1 MASTY
6 VNNLRLEEITT
17 GEKSGTWGSITN
29 TNLELVGEALG
40 YGTENLGSDANTT
53 ITVADG
59 ATDAARS
66 FYLKITS
73 TSLSADRTVT
83 LAPNTVSK
91 VWIIENATTGGK
103 AITIKQ
109 GTGATIDIP
118 NGDVKAVATD
128 GAGSGGAVYDL
139 LVDLNIATKLTVKNP
154 ATSSSP
160 ATLLLQSG
168 DTDVAADDVLGKIQF
183 QAPDEGTG
191 TDALLVAGEIAAIS
205 EGDFSSSNNATK
217 LSFKTGASE
226 AATEKMSISSVGN
239 VTMKQT
245 ATGDDTPMTLLLQT
259 GETDIAA
266 DDKLGI
272 INFQAPDETTGT
284 DAILVAAGIEAV
296 SEGDFSSSSNATKL
310 SFKTASSEAAAE
322 KMSLSSD
329 GNLTVAGSVS
339 TDNPI
344 NNKNLLINGGQN
356 VWQRSTSVTGISTQA
371 YHTVDRWEFGGTAG
385 GGTMRHTMARSTT
398 VPAGQGFG
406 YSMKIDCTTAD
417 SDLGTD
423 GLIILTQKIEAQN
436 LFRIRKGTAS
446 ADSLTLC
453 FWVKSNLSGASNL
466 LTCTLYDD
474 DNNRSASATVQ
485 IASADTW
492 QKAEV
497 TFPPDTSGALNNDNG
512 AGLFLQIYMGV
523 GSQFTSGT
531 MNTAWASYSNANVAS
546 SSTMNLASSTDNEI
560 LFTGF
565 QLEQGT
571 TATDFEFESFE
582 ATQNKCFRY
591 YRKLQK
597 TDAGTTAG
605 FLTTCNVGGS
615 SFVEVAHP
623 TMTMRTTPSISA
635 TGLVAND
642 YSATSGDCD
651 GVQINSGRTNGVGV
665 SYKLTFASGS
675 MTSGKA
681 GKVISNAD
689 AEFLDFSAEL

>member
-40 YGTENLGSDANTT
+40 YGTENMGSDANTT

-59 ATDAARS
+59 AADAARS

-91 VWIIENATTGGK
+91 VWIIENATTNGK
-103 AITIKQ
+103 TITIKQ

-118 NGDVKAVATD
+118 NGDVKVVATD
-128 GAGSGGAVYDL
+128 GAGAGGAVYDL

-160 ATLLLQSG
+160 ATVLLQSG

-205 EGDFSSSNNATK
+205 EGDFSSSSNATK

-266 DDKLGI
+266 DDKLGV
-272 INFQAPDETTGT
+272 INFQAPDEGTGT

-322 KMSLSSD
+322 KMAISSVGNVTMKQTATGDDTPMTLLLQTGETDIAADDVLGKIQFQAPDEGTGTDAVLVAAEVAAISEGDFSSSSNATSLSFK
-329 GNLTVAGSVS
+329 TGSSEAATEKVRITS
-339 TDNPI
+339 
-344 NNKNLLINGGQN
+344 NGGLLAN
-356 VWQRSTSVTGISTQA
+356 TTAATAASVVHELRTPTAYDDGKWTLKLMGTSTNTDGTGPYGLFVNYPNATPDNNSTNDFFFA
-371 YHTVDRWEFGGTAG
+371 SDATAG
-385 GGTMRHTMARSTT
+385 RFIIISSGDFWSADGGWVDSDETLKENIVDASNKLADVEKLKVRNFNWKESHHPSRADKKLIGFVAQEMEAVFPGLVDEHDIN
-398 VPAGQGFG
+398 PQGRDG
-406 YSMKIDCTTAD
+406 TPNMKKGVKTTA
-417 SDLGTD
+417 
-423 GLIILTQKIEAQN
+423 LIPILTKALQELSAKVTALEA
-436 LFRIRKGTAS
+436 RVT
-446 ADSLTLC
+446 TLE
-453 FWVKSNLSGASNL
+453 G
-466 LTCTLYDD
+466 
-474 DNNRSASATVQ
+474 
-485 IASADTW
+485 
-492 QKAEV
+492 
-497 TFPPDTSGALNNDNG
+497 
-512 AGLFLQIYMGV
+512 
-523 GSQFTSGT
+523 
-531 MNTAWASYSNANVAS
+531 
-546 SSTMNLASSTDNEI
+546 
-560 LFTGF
+560 
-565 QLEQGT
+565 
-571 TATDFEFESFE
+571 
-582 ATQNKCFRY
+582 
-591 YRKLQK
+591 
-597 TDAGTTAG
+597 
-605 FLTTCNVGGS
+605 
-615 SFVEVAHP
+615 
-623 TMTMRTTPSISA
+623 
-635 TGLVAND
+635 
-642 YSATSGDCD
+642 
-651 GVQINSGRTNGVGV
+651 
-665 SYKLTFASGS
+665 
-675 MTSGKA
+675 
-681 GKVISNAD
+681 
-689 AEFLDFSAEL
+689 